1 MSVLIVMDHA
11 PTPVLIQRVA
21 TIVSVPLDMSF
32 CLIIMIVKVNSQ
44 LYIYVVI

>member
-1 MSVLIVMDHA
+1 MVMGHA
-11 PTPVLIQRVA
+11 PMPVSIQRVA

-44 LYIYVVI
+44 LYL